1 MLFAYLFWGY
11 INPKLLKLGYTANKL
26 IIYLAPISFLVLI
39 KIIIFA
45 EATTYVDWIVF
56 VLSSIVITL
65 AQPAVGLAFPTRLA
79 GKALTSFNFILFVG
93 IFIVQWMIGLII
105 DFVSDKG
112 YSIVVAYQV
121 AFSIFLG
128 LCLISYIYFV
138 KSNIKKINEI

>member
-1 MLFAYLFWGY
+1 MEKNILSKKYITGVFFVFAFGY
-11 INPKLLKLGYTANKL
+11 FLSTLLRAITATLSPVLTDEFSLNASNLGL
-26 IIYLAPISFLVLI
+26 
-39 KIIIFA
+39 
-45 EATTYVDWIVF
+45 
-56 VLSSIVITL
+56 
-65 AQPAVGLAFPTRLA
+65 LA
-79 GKALTSFNFILFVG
+79 GGYFFGFAAMQIPLGFMLDRFGPKKIVTTLFNFILFVG